1 MLRWAPLFS
10 SFFNFYCYHQL
21 QYTGQGEVRQ
31 AMFRAPFLAP
41 SLCYGGKQSNPEKGC
56 LVTREAAGIHCY
68 LESSEEWQQ
77 VLSCLCAGSQLQ
89 LPVYPHLL
97 PHYHRSEEL
106 TRWWYWWC
114 YDLCVWETYV
124 GSAPLFYSDASGLV
138 ARRGQD
144 SWGWIRLQ
152 ELPEGDKCAIRPP
165 LELHSGFLLGLL
177 PLLVTQSRGLYRVLS
192 ATVSWAQGSRRQGQ
206 AQMI

>member
-1 MLRWAPLFS
+1 MLFWWQIPPWLHITLRCCVLCKRRCS
-10 SFFNFYCYHQL
+10 L
-21 QYTGQGEVRQ
+21 RQ
-31 AMFRAPFLAP
+31 A
-41 SLCYGGKQSNPEKGC
+41 
-56 LVTREAAGIHCY
+56 
-68 LESSEEWQQ
+68 
-77 VLSCLCAGSQLQ
+77 LSIGL
-89 LPVYPHLL
+89 
-97 PHYHRSEEL
+97 RSEEL

-114 YDLCVWETYV
+114 HDLCVWETYV
-124 GSAPLFYSDASGLV
+124 GSASLFYSDASGLV

-152 ELPEGDKCAIRPP
+152 KLPEGDKCAIRPP

-177 PLLVTQSRGLYRVLS
+177 PLLMTQSRGLYRVLS